1 MISRRHAL
9 RSAALLSTAAAI
21 APAAPALAFRIQE
34 ESDSPRVRAMLAAC
48 ETRDAHAQ
56 LVADL
61 IADLEGTRGRETA
74 TETVRAMSCPLCG
87 CRLADSLPQGEQ
99 APKF

>member
-9 RSAALLSTAAAI
+9 RSTSLLAAAAAV
-21 APAAPALAFRIQE
+21 APLAPALAFRVQE
-34 ESDSPRVRAMLAAC
+34 ESDTPRVRAMLSAC

-56 LVADL
+56 LMADL
-61 IADLEGTRGRETA
+61 IADLEGKRGREQA
-74 TETVRAMSCPLCG
+74 TETVRGMSCPLCG
-87 CRLADSLPQGEQ
+87 CRLADSLPDGAP

>member
-9 RSAALLSTAAAI
+9 RAVSLLSAAAL
-21 APAAPALAFRIQE
+21 APASPALAFRIQE
-34 ESDSPRVRAMLAAC
+34 ESDSPRVRAMLSAC

-61 IADLEGTRGRETA
+61 IADLEGRRGREQA
-74 TETVRAMSCPLCG
+74 TETVRSMACPLCG
-87 CRLADSLPQGEQ
+87 CRLADSLPQAEP
-99 APKF
+99 APRF

>member
-1 MISRRHAL
+1 MISRRQAL
-9 RSAALLSTAAAI
+9 RSVSLLTAAAAI
-21 APAAPALAFRIQE
+21 APLAPALAFRVQE

-56 LVADL
+56 LMADL
-61 IADLEGTRGRETA
+61 IADLEGRQGRESA
-74 TETVRAMSCPLCG
+74 TEAVRAMSCPLCG
-87 CRLADSLPQGEQ
+87 CRLADTLPEGDR

>member
-9 RSAALLSTAAAI
+9 RSASLLAAA
-21 APAAPALAFRIQE
+21 AATVPAAPALAFRIQE
-34 ESDSPRVRAMLAAC
+34 ESDSPRVRALLAAC

-61 IADLEGTRGRETA
+61 IADLEGKRGREKA
-74 TETVRAMSCPLCG
+74 TEAVRGMACPLCG
-87 CRLADSLPQGEQ
+87 CRLADSLPEGEP